1 MCCLASSAILARA
14 VASARL
20 WFCGRKADRVKTQ
33 GGTLHTVPC
42 EAVFD
47 THPKVRRSALVGVPG
62 GRGTEPVLCV
72 ELLTGS
78 RADRRRV
85 KDELLE
91 LGARHAHTRDI
102 REILF
107 HPGFPVDIRHN
118 AKIGRPELARWAA
131 RRLRRRARR
140 R

>member
-1 MCCLASSAILARA
+1 MLKRTHYSNEVQPGDA
-14 VASARL
+14 VLSG
-20 WFCGRKADRVKTQ
+20 WV
-33 GGTLHTVPC
+33 HTVRDLGNIKFIVLRDA
-42 EAVFD
+42 EGIAQV
-47 THPKVRRSALVGVPG
+47 TVKKGV
-62 GRGTEPVLCV
+62 
-72 ELLTGS
+72 
-78 RADRRRV
+78 V